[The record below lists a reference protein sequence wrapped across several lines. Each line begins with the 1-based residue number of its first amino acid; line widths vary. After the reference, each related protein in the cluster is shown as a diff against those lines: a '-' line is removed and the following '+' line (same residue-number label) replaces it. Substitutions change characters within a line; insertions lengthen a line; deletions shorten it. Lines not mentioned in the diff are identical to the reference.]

1 MNTKPQTKSIHP
13 NIKQV
18 RFGQSLVLQRDY
30 NGALTV
36 LKNQKY
42 TLARIWYMTYR
53 LGLHTDIRSTWLDY
67 FLPYVE
73 KGIIRFKRRSSFIGA
88 KRLAM
93 ALDAIYNSEHHRAF
107 AIIESVDFAV
117 RVWWHHWLTHK
128 LKSNTWQYDA
138 RIKTYKKMLV
148 LLNHFKADSTDPAV
162 IRKIAQRSR
171 PDDPDKY
178 HNLLFE
184 AGYGDGRILEWAEDG
199 YWSVPL
205 HDETSK
211 EGRRR
216 KKQRRHRKSL
226 VQRVIA
232 FLM

>member
-1 MNTKPQTKSIHP
+1 MNKTKQAHIDP

-18 RFGQSLVLQRDY
+18 RYGQGMVLQRNYDT
-30 NGALTV
+30 AVTI
-36 LKNQKY
+36 LKDQSY

-53 LGLHTDIRSTWLDY
+53 LDLHRDLRNTWLDY
-67 FLPYVE
+67 FLPYAD
-73 KGIIRFKRRSSFIGA
+73 KDIIRFKRRSNFIGA

-93 ALDAIYNSEHHRAF
+93 ALDAIYNSEHHRSY

-128 LKSNTWQYDA
+128 LKSNTWQYDV
-138 RIKTYKKMLV
+138 RIKTYKKMII
-148 LLNHFKADSTDPAV
+148 LLNHFNADSTDKAV
-162 IRKIAQRSR
+162 VRLMSQRDR

-184 AGYGDGRILEWAEDG
+184 AGYGDGRVLEWVDDG
-199 YWSVPL
+199 FWSVPL
-205 HDETSK
+205 HERTP
-211 EGRRR
+211 EQEVQV
-216 KKQRRHRKSL
+216 KKQRRKNKSL
-226 VQRVIA
+226 VQRLIA